1 MIEPTPM
8 MRQYLALKAQHQ
20 DKILFFR
27 LGDFYEMFL
36 EDAHE
41 ASKLLGL
48 TLTQRQGVPMC
59 GIPYHAASSYIKK
72 LLDLGKRI
80 AVCEQNAPQGGK
92 GMMGREVVEVLSPGA
107 VVDDNLMNGGASQYL
122 VALFWQNQHCA
133 LAASDFSTGE
143 IWTTVVRWENGEA
156 LQRELLRFQP
166 REILLEE
173 GMREAYPEL
182 ASWEKK
188 ESSPLITELPPWY
201 FELAR
206 TKDRVLRHF
215 EVVSPAALGWQPHSL
230 ELIPLGV
237 LLSYADSRWPGKNPE
252 HLKKLKKYR
261 PEDYMGID
269 EATAKSLELSDRNR
283 GGEGFTLWK
292 VLNATETA
300 PGARLLKSWIHFP
313 LKNLDEILARQSDV
327 AYYVE
332 SPSQHQKTRDTLSGM
347 FDWERLTSRLVLDKA
362 SPRDLG
368 GVLVCLER
376 TEELANFWEQRHL
389 DEAQVSLS
397 QELRQELA
405 NERDFLKSALNKE
418 LPTALQDG
426 GVFAPGFN
434 AQLDQDRFAR
444 DHGEELIQGYA
455 EKEKQKFSLN
465 TLRIKNNKI
474 LGYFFEVSRVQ
485 AQNLPTHFRRKQSLV
500 GTERYTTDELE
511 ALQVSVETAQSRV
524 LEIERTLYEELIK
537 RLRSHVIAFQKAAYF
552 CSYVDAVQSLAA
564 VARRFKYT
572 RPDLHQG
579 YALEIRAGRHP
590 MVEAALRETPF
601 VPNSVNF
608 SESDILHLLTGPNMA
623 GKSTFLR
630 QTALIV
636 LLAQMGSF
644 VPAEY
649 AKVGIVDQIFCRV
662 GSGDDLS
669 RGESTFLVEMNE
681 TSYILRQA
689 TSSSLIV
696 MDEVG
701 RGTSTRDGLSLAWA
715 LCEYLLNRVRA
726 KTLFATHYHELTALE
741 HSEKHNFCLAVEED
755 GADVIFL
762 RRVIP
767 GAADHSYGIYVARLA
782 GLPTELLQRARNILE
797 GLLPENEVPL
807 GEKQKKKP
815 LQTSIVQASLFD
827 EKELL
832 LAEIAGLELNRVTPL
847 EALNLIN
854 SWQKSL
860 KGNR

>member
-8 MRQYLALKAQHQ
+8 MRQYLTLKAQHQ

-59 GIPYHAASSYIKK
+59 GIPYHAASTYIKK

-143 IWTTVVRWENGEA
+143 IWTTVVRWEKGEA

-173 GMREAYPEL
+173 GVREAYPEL
-182 ASWEKK
+182 ASWEKS

-215 EVVSPAALGWQPHSL
+215 EVMSPAALGWQPHSL

-237 LLSYADSRWPGKNPE
+237 LLAYADSRWPGKNPE

-261 PEDYMGID
+261 PEDYLGID

-292 VLNATETA
+292 VLNSTETA

-313 LKNLDEILARQSDV
+313 LKNLDEILARQADV

-332 SPSQHQKTRDTLSGM
+332 SPSPHQQIRDTLSGM
-347 FDWERLTSRLVLDKA
+347 LDWERLTSRLVLDKA

-368 GVLVCLER
+368 GLLVCLER
-376 TEELANFWEQRHL
+376 TGDLAKFWDQRRL
-389 DEAQVSLS
+389 DNAPISLS
-397 QELRQELA
+397 QEVQQELA
-405 NERDFLKSALNKE
+405 SEQEFLRSALNKE
-418 LPTALQDG
+418 LPLVLQDG

-455 EKEKQKFSLN
+455 EKEKQKSSLN
-465 TLRIKNNKI
+465 TLRIKSNKI

-485 AQNLPTHFRRKQSLV
+485 AQNLPSHFRRKQSLV

-511 ALQVSVETAQSRV
+511 ALQVTVETAQARV
-524 LEIERTLYEELIK
+524 LEIERNLYEDLIK
-537 RLRSHVIAFQKAAYF
+537 RLRSHVVAFQKAAQF
-552 CSYVDAVQSLAA
+552 CSYVDAVQSLAT
-564 VARRFKYT
+564 VARRFHYT
-572 RPDLHQG
+572 RPELHPG
-579 YALEIRAGRHP
+579 YDLEIRAGRHP
-590 MVEAALRETPF
+590 MVEAALKETPF

-608 SESDILHLLTGPNMA
+608 SETDVLHLLTGPNMA

-636 LLAQMGSF
+636 LMAQMGGY
-644 VPAEY
+644 VPAEF
-649 AKVGIVDQIFCRV
+649 ARVGIVDQIFCRV

-689 TSSSLIV
+689 TSASLIV

-715 LCEYLLNRVRA
+715 LCEYLLNRIRA

-741 HSEKHNFCLAVEED
+741 HPEKHNFCLAVEED

-782 GLPTELLQRARNILE
+782 GLPTELLQRATSILE
-797 GLLPENEVPL
+797 GLLPENEVSL
-807 GEKQKKKP
+807 GEKQKKKVIETP
-815 LQTSIVQASLFD
+815 IVQASLFD
-827 EKELL
+827 ENELL
-832 LAEIAGLELNRVTPL
+832 LTEIAGLELNRLTPL
-847 EALNLIN
+847 EALNWIDH
-854 SWQKSL
+854 WQKSL
-860 KGNR
+860 KAKR